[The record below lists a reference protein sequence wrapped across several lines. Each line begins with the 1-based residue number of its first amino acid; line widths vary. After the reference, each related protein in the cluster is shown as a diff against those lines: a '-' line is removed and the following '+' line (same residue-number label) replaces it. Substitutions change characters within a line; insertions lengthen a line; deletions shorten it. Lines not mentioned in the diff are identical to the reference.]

1 MTDLATLLGSVSQ
14 EDNDD
19 IPLNMIN
26 TFNLSNSTYITSE
39 LISTTTST
47 TEKIPLK
54 PSVVDGGKLKQSNHV
69 KPSSDGDHSNSELT
83 CMKSFCCYQHNDT
96 NTNGTVIN
104 NLFTCKEKDDSQ
116 SNDCKDVVS
125 SCQSLTL
132 EVCLVN
138 RTDTRCRIDQ
148 ICENN
153 KQPSCSIQ
161 LIDVAI
167 NASSSTT
174 TATTT
179 ISSTTTTSTT
189 ALPSTS
195 TRTSTNLP
203 TTITTTTT
211 ATTTISMLD
220 RHTLSSPFRHFSKIT
235 HRKNFLTIRSQ

>member
-19 IPLNMIN
+19 ISLNMTN

-39 LISTTTST
+39 LIPTTTST

-54 PSVVDGGKLKQSNHV
+54 PSVVDGGKLKQSSHV

-104 NLFTCKEKDDSQ
+104 NLFTCKEKEDSQ

-125 SCQSLTL
+125 SCLSLTL
-132 EVCLVN
+132 QVCLVN

-148 ICENN
+148 ICEND
-153 KQPSCSIQ
+153 KQPNCSIQ
-161 LIDVAI
+161 LIDMAI

-174 TATTT
+174 TVTTT
-179 ISSTTTTSTT
+179 VSSTTTTSTT
-189 ALPSTS
+189 VLPSTS
-195 TRTSTNLP
+195 TSTSTILP
-203 TTITTTTT
+203 TTTTT
-211 ATTTISMLD
+211 ASTTTSMLD
-220 RHTLSSPFRHFSKIT
+220 RHTLSSPFRK
-235 HRKNFLTIRSQ
+235 